1 MAIHSRSLRIFGKY
15 WMKPLTLIALLAPG
29 VWILGNWILM
39 LNYLPHEMGFNPVE
53 YTHRFL
59 GDTAIRVLLVTLVIT
74 PIRDI
79 FGWAPIILIR
89 RRIGLAAFF
98 YAALHILAYLWLD
111 KMWSLTALWED
122 VLLRQYITFGM
133 AAFVLMLP
141 LALTS
146 TNGAIRKMGRKAWQW
161 LHYLIYPLAILA
173 VLHHFFMVKGNQPEP
188 LVHGAILAALLT
200 WRIGKW
206 GWSVFGK
213 KPAPAKTQLKA
224 RSAR

>member
-1 MAIHSRSLRIFGKY
+1 MAIHSRTLRIFGKH

-29 VWILGNWILM
+29 VWIFANWALM
-39 LNYLPHEMGFNPVE
+39 LADQPHAMGFNPVE

-59 GDTAIRVLLVTLVIT
+59 GDTAIRVLLVTLLVT
-74 PIRDI
+74 PVRDI
-79 FGWAPIILIR
+79 TGWAPIILIR

-111 KMWSLTALWED
+111 KGWSLTALWED
-122 VLLRQYITFGM
+122 VLIRTYITFGM
-133 AAFVLMLP
+133 AAFVLLIP

-146 TNGAIRKMGRKAWQW
+146 TNNAIRKLGRQTWQRI
-161 LHYLIYPLAILA
+161 HYLIYPLAILA

-188 LVHGAILAALLT
+188 LVHGAILAVLLL

-206 GWSVFGK
+206 ITPMFAK
-213 KPAPAKTQLKA
+213 KTATT
-224 RSAR
+224 

>member
-1 MAIHSRSLRIFGKY
+1 MAIHSRTLRIFGRHL
-15 WMKPLTLIALLAPG
+15 MKPLTLIALLAPG
-29 VWILGNWILM
+29 VWIFANWLLM
-39 LNYLPHEMGFNPVE
+39 LNYLPHDMGYNPVE

-59 GDTAIRVLLVTLVIT
+59 GDTAIRILLVTLAVT
-74 PIRDI
+74 PVRDLT
-79 FGWAPIILIR
+79 GWGPIILIR

-98 YAALHILAYLWLD
+98 YSALHILAYLWLD

-146 TNGAIRKMGRKAWQW
+146 TNGAIKKLGRAAWQW
-161 LHYLIYPLAILA
+161 IHYLIYPLAILA

-188 LVHGAILAALLT
+188 LVHGGILAFLLL
-200 WRIGKW
+200 WRVVKW
-206 GWSVFGK
+206 IAPVFIKDPSRK
-213 KPAPAKTQLKA
+213 KPAQKNPAKA
-224 RSAR
+224 